1 MPLPD
6 MPADAYSVLFSQP
19 EEATLMYAGPAQ
31 FEHLARVVQQVPASH
46 VFDIPSLINSDLAT
60 LLEAVRVFGFKEF
73 SVEGHKTEEVL
84 ARLQG
89 R

>member
-1 MPLPD
+1 VAPD
-6 MPADAYSVLFSQP
+6 SYSVLFSTP
-19 EEATLMYAGPAQ
+19 EEALLMYATPAQ

-46 VFDIPSLINSDLAT
+46 LAFDIPSIVNSDLAT
-60 LLEAVRVFGFKEF
+60 LQEAVRVFGLKEF
-73 SVEGHKTEEVL
+73 VVEGHRTEEVL